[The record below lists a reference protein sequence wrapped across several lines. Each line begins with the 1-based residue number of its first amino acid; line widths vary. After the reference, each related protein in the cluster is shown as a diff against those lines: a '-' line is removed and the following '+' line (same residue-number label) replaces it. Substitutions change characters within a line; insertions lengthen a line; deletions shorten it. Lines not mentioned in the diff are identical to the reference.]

1 MTTIQYD
8 GREYR
13 ILAPGELERIL
24 ERHRKWAVGEA
35 EGDRASLDGASLIGA
50 RLVEAS
56 LIGASLGGWTI
67 FNVGPIGSR
76 NATLTYK
83 RKDGFEEIM
92 TGCFRG
98 TLAQFEEAVTR
109 THGDNAHAQAY
120 RRAVA
125 FIREMCPDTTGE
137 EE

>member
-1 MTTIQYD
+1 METQYD
-8 GREYR
+8 AREYR
-13 ILAPGELERIL
+13 ILAPG
-24 ERHRKWAVGEA
+24 
-35 EGDRASLDGASLIGA
+35 GASLIGA
-50 RLVEAS
+50 R
-56 LIGASLGGWTI
+56 LGGWTI